1 MAFNDY
7 YRTLGV
13 ARDADTDTIKRAYR
27 KQARKYHPDVSREPR
42 AEERFKEIQQAWEVL
57 KDPDKRAA
65 YDRYGSNWQHGADF
79 QPPPD
84 WGADIDF
91 GDYQRPRD
99 FAEFFDSL
107 FGDGGRTGGRARQAA
122 GRGEDLQARVAISLE
137 DAVGGTS
144 RNVTLQVPQAG
155 PGGRMVTRSKTLS
168 VKIPAGVTAGQ
179 RIRLAGQG
187 APGRGHAPPGDLYLE
202 IALLP
207 HRLYRV
213 EGRDLHLDLPIVP
226 WEAALGAS
234 VTVPMPTGR
243 VDVAR
248 FDRGDEGTRAPA
260 PAGPRPARQA
270 AGRCLRAS
278 AGHRA
283 ATADRRAARPVRAHG
298 PGTAVQRPRA
308 PGGGRQ
314 LTTRAPLLR
323 LRQRWPD
330 TPTPSVDRGS

>member
-213 EGRDLHLDLPIVP
+213 EGRDLHLDLPIAP

-243 VDVAR
+243 VDVR
-248 FDRGDEGTRAPA
+248 V
-260 PAGPRPARQA
+260 PAGASSGKRLRLQGRGLPGKPPGDAYVHLQVTAPPPQTAEQRALYERMARE
-270 AGRCLRAS
+270 LPFS
-278 AGHRA
+278 A
-283 ATADRRAARPVRAHG
+283 RAHLE
-298 PGTAVQRPRA
+298 AVA
-308 PGGGRQ
+308 
-314 LTTRAPLLR
+314 
-323 LRQRWPD
+323 
-330 TPTPSVDRGS
+330 S